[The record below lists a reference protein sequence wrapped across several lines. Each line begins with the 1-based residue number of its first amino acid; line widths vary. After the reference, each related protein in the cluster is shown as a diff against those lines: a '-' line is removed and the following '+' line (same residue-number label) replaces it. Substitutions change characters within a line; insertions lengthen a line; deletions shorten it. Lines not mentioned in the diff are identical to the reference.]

1 MTLCAVMN
9 ADTSYSNTPGL
20 ASLYE
25 KPGMNPDIL
34 EKTFENAGVHEQSD
48 FIIHYSNPGG
58 PAEADVAIFASIG
71 KPHSYK
77 GHEMYDK
84 DYRLQILCKHD
95 RCDKRMS
102 ERHVLHITEADKL
115 QIFLKFLYSLPA
127 RPNQEEP
134 LMIIDT
140 RRNVFAKENTTLLL
154 EVKMAELPYQATT
167 QIFKFLVSEIGKAFL
182 RRYNRTKYRF
192 TQCICHAETWDEGK
206 YGFIV
211 IGKAEVPVA
220 DLEAELQDAVND
232 RCNTV
237 NNEIG
242 GYKEEAMCEKMAKA
256 QTPTGATA

>member
-1 MTLCAVMN
+1 MTRCAVMN

-115 QIFLKFLYSLPA
+115 QIFLKFLHSHPA

-134 LMIIDT
+134 LRITD
-140 RRNVFAKENTTLLL
+140 RRQVFAKANTTLLL
-154 EVKMAELPYQATT
+154 EVQMAEFPYQATT
-167 QIFKFLVSEIGKAFL
+167 QNFEFVVSEISKAFL
-182 RRYNRTKYRF
+182 RRYNRPEYRF
-192 TQCICHAETWDEGK
+192 TKSIHHAETWNEGK

-211 IGKAEVPVA
+211 IG
-220 DLEAELQDAVND
+220 
-232 RCNTV
+232 
-237 NNEIG
+237 
-242 GYKEEAMCEKMAKA
+242 
-256 QTPTGATA
+256 